1 MPVLGKRRM
10 IWDLAVQAEAAEP
23 AIGEIEMH
31 LLAQVT
37 FRANVKTIAD
47 ERNTDVNS
55 GSTDGRPVLL

>member
-1 MPVLGKRRM
+1 M

-47 ERNTDVNS
+47 ERNTDINS